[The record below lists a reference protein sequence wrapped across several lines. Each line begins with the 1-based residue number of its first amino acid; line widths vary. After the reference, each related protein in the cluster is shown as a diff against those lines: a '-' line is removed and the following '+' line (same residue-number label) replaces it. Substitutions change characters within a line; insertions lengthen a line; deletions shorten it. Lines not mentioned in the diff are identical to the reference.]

1 MHLTPHYEYVN
12 PKKNN
17 AYASLVDSEQPL
29 DQITTRDVYGHTRY
43 WLNFFEHASRKV
55 KGDIAISKRS

>member
-1 MHLTPHYEYVN
+1 MHLTPHYEHVN

-29 DQITTRDVYGHTRY
+29 DQITTRNVYGHT
-43 WLNFFEHASRKV
+43 
-55 KGDIAISKRS
+55 GD